1 MRKERFF
8 FRKYICA
15 ALTKPLSS
23 TCLTYRYHIAVFLSQ
38 LVLVSPQLTQ
48 NNEDFEEIHTFLSRF
63 LDKAD
68 PKKITQ
74 CEVKYS
80 YLWATFLPYIKL
92 VYLPNTP
99 CCEPVLL
106 SKTQDMG
113 LLTIIIALHSML
125 DREVHR
131 EVLVRE
137 GLVDFLT
144 CMPWYTTGPAEERA
158 RALVRMV
165 QQAPDMKLQPPS
177 LVNMAKACV
186 AKHYCGLPTVVKLAL
201 PDILQQVC

>member
-1 MRKERFF
+1 M
-8 FRKYICA
+8 
-15 ALTKPLSS
+15 
-23 TCLTYRYHIAVFLSQ
+23 
-38 LVLVSPQLTQ
+38 SPQHV
-48 NNEDFEEIHTFLSRF
+48 NNHVPDKISHYLSDFLRVAEPQQIREYETKFG
-63 LDKAD
+63 
-68 PKKITQ
+68 
-74 CEVKYS
+74 

-92 VYLPNTP
+92 AYLPNTP

-158 RALVRMV
+158 RALVRMI

-177 LVNMAKACV
+177 LMNMAKACV
-186 AKHYCGLPTVVKLAL
+186 AKHYCGLPTVVQLSV

>member
-1 MRKERFF
+1 MAE
-8 FRKYICA
+8 
-15 ALTKPLSS
+15 
-23 TCLTYRYHIAVFLSQ
+23 
-38 LVLVSPQLTQ
+38 PQRIR
-48 NNEDFEEIHTFLSRF
+48 EYEIKFG
-63 LDKAD
+63 
-68 PKKITQ
+68 
-74 CEVKYS
+74 

-106 SKTQDMG
+106 SDMQDMA
-113 LLTIIIALHSML
+113 LRTIFIALHSML
-125 DREVHR
+125 EREVHR

-158 RALVRMV
+158 RDLVEMI

-177 LVNMAKACV
+177 LLNMAKACV
-186 AKHYCGLPTVVKLAL
+186 AKHYCGLPTVVQLSV

>member
-1 MRKERFF
+1 M
-8 FRKYICA
+8 
-15 ALTKPLSS
+15 
-23 TCLTYRYHIAVFLSQ
+23 
-38 LVLVSPQLTQ
+38 Q
-48 NNEDFEEIHTFLSRF
+48 NTGDLDKIHTFIGDF
-63 LDKAD
+63 IHKAD
-68 PKKITQ
+68 PKIITLR
-74 CEVKYS
+74 ESEYF

-92 VYLPNTP
+92 AYLPNTP

-158 RALVRMV
+158 RALVRMI

-186 AKHYCGLPTVVKLAL
+186 AKHYCGLPTVVKHSVS
-201 PDILQQVC
+201 DVLQQIC

>member
-1 MRKERFF
+1 MKFDQP
-8 FRKYICA
+8 
-15 ALTKPLSS
+15 PLHY
-23 TCLTYRYHIAVFLSQ
+23 LYRYHKAVFLAQ
-38 LVLVSPQLTQ
+38 LALISPQLLSDQLT
-48 NNEDFEEIHTFLSRF
+48 DKTSLLLTAFLSVANPER
-63 LDKAD
+63 
-68 PKKITQ
+68 IT
-74 CEVKYS
+74 EYEIVDT

-92 VYLPNTP
+92 AYLPNTP

-144 CMPWYTTGPAEERA
+144 CMPWYTTGPAEEKEKA
-158 RALVRMV
+158 RTLVRMV

-177 LVNMAKACV
+177 LLNMAKACV
-186 AKHYCGLPTVVKLAL
+186 AKHYCGLPTVVEHSV
-201 PDILQQVC
+201 PDILHHVC